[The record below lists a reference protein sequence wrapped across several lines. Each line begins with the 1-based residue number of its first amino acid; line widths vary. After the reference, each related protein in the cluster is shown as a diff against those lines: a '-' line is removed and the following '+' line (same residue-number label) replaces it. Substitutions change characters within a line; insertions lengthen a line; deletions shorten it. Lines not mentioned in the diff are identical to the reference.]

1 MVFLRTTSIP
11 VTDTMRDVWPGE
23 DGCASRVV
31 TLCTTFWKGSPCIWA
46 SGSPR
51 RRLRCIHT
59 TSFSVIAAPP
69 MICEPSKV
77 SIDCG
82 RWRQRGS
89 GAVAYVE
96 RRELRA
102 VRVERRVI
110 EVGELRVSTRHLART
125 HLLGD
130 LLHGWKVDDRQRRA
144 RRHTSTWY
152 FSRPRDTTTASV
164 EERQA
169 AVSTAD
175 LHSLVWMT
183 ARKHRRM
190 PRGFTSFRSA
200 VPKERAN

>member
-1 MVFLRTTSIP
+1 MQAARAYKEHPSHKHSEALAIT
-11 VTDTMRDVWPGE
+11 G
-23 DGCASRVV
+23 
-31 TLCTTFWKGSPCIWA
+31 
-46 SGSPR
+46 
-51 RRLRCIHT
+51 RLRIARVDLVLHLLEWKALESGRHT
-59 TSFSVIAAPP
+59 QRVRTESFSTMA
-69 MICEPSKV
+69 CEPCVCAPSKV

-89 GAVAYVE
+89 GGVAYVE

-200 VPKERAN
+200 APKERAN